1 MARVRTVYPLRMQPE
16 ERAALETLS
25 KIEGR
30 PINQLLNEAIK
41 IYLRRRG
48 KKERSLEAT
57 LARLREYRKKDPD
70 FRRADAAF
78 VEAEVTLDDPLEGD
92 VINEDSA
99 VKSRPAGP
107 VQRKVREVLG
117 A

>member
-1 MARVRTVYPLRMQPE
+1 MARARTVYPLRMHAE
-16 ERAALETLS
+16 ERAALKTLS

-41 IYLRRRG
+41 IYLQRRG
-48 KKERSLEAT
+48 KKERGLEAT
-57 LARLREYRKKDPD
+57 LAGLREYRKKDPD
-70 FRRADAAF
+70 FRKADAAF
-78 VEAEVTLDDPLEGD
+78 VEAEATLDDPLEGRL
-92 VINEDSA
+92 IGEASA
-99 VKSRPAGP
+99 DKNKPAGP